1 MKVWSQVLVVGV
13 IAAGAAAAFIYRDSL
28 PFIGSKPAA
37 ETRPAAGGAPALP
50 VEAVPVRRMEITRTI
65 EAVGTAQANE
75 AVTITAKAT
84 GIVERL
90 NFQDSQIVKAGVI
103 LVELEAAESSANIGA
118 LRAARDAAR
127 MSYDRAKQLIESK
140 VVAQA
145 RLDEVSKAYEAAEA
159 RLRAEQAK
167 FSDSVI
173 RAPFNGKLGL
183 RKVSLGALVRP
194 GDVITTLDD
203 TTVIKL
209 EFEIPE
215 TVLGGVTLGNTVS
228 AKATS
233 MPDRKFEGVVTT
245 IDSRIDPTTRAVRVR
260 AQIPNSDDALK
271 PGMFMTVALSVGRV
285 PDAMMVPEEAL
296 LAQGGE
302 QFVFVIRDGKATR
315 TRVTIGQRLPGLAQI
330 TNGLHADDQVAITGL
345 QQLRDGSRVRQT
357 NAQGGTPP
365 VSGSPAQKSS
375 S

>member
-13 IAAGAAAAFIYRDSL
+13 IAAGAAGAFIFRDSL
-28 PFIGSKPAA
+28 PFIGSQRTTAG
-37 ETRPAAGGAPALP
+37 RPANAIPALP
-50 VEAVPVRRMEITRTI
+50 IEAAPVRRMEITRTI

-145 RLDEVSKAYEAAEA
+145 RLDELSKVYEAAEA

-173 RAPFNGKLGL
+173 RAPFSGKLGL

-194 GDVITTLDD
+194 GDPITTLDD
-203 TTVIKL
+203 TSVIKL

-215 TVLGGVTLGNTVS
+215 TVLGGVAVGNTVS
-228 AKATS
+228 ARASS
-233 MPDRKFEGVVTT
+233 MPGRKFDGTVTT
-245 IDSRIDPTTRAVRVR
+245 IDSRIDPATRAVRIR
-260 AQIPNSDDALK
+260 AQIPNGDDMLK

-285 PDAMMVPEEAL
+285 PDALMVPEESL

-315 TRVTIGQRLPGLAQI
+315 TRVTVGQRLPGLAQI
-330 TNGLHADDQVAITGL
+330 TNGLHPDDQVAITGL
-345 QQLRDGSRVRQT
+345 QQLRDGSRVRLTQ
-357 NAQGGTPP
+357 ASGTPP
-365 VSGSPAQKSS
+365 MSGSPSQKSS